1 MNEEMIDL
9 RKENLDLKNS
19 NNELLEGLISTQ
31 KKIRGVA
38 RKMQVVIERKDSFDG
53 YVITCEDGRVF
64 EAETITKA
72 IELKEEL
79 QNEN

>member
-1 MNEEMIDL
+1 MFNI
-9 RKENLDLKNS
+9 NS
-19 NNELLEGLISTQ
+19 
-31 KKIRGVA
+31 KKTRGVA

-53 YVITCEDGRVF
+53 YVVTCEDGRVF
-64 EAETITKA
+64 EAETIIEA

>member
-1 MNEEMIDL
+1 MFNI
-9 RKENLDLKNS
+9 NS
-19 NNELLEGLISTQ
+19 
-31 KKIRGVA
+31 KKTRGVA

-53 YVITCEDGRVF
+53 YVVTCEDGRVF
-64 EAETITKA
+64 EVETITKA

>member
-1 MNEEMIDL
+1 MFNI
-9 RKENLDLKNS
+9 NS
-19 NNELLEGLISTQ
+19 
-31 KKIRGVA
+31 KKTRGVA

-53 YVITCEDGRVF
+53 YVVTCEDGRVF
-64 EAETITKA
+64 EVETIIEA

>member
-1 MNEEMIDL
+1 MFNI
-9 RKENLDLKNS
+9 NS
-19 NNELLEGLISTQ
+19 

-53 YVITCEDGRVF
+53 YVVTGEDGRVF
-64 EAETITKA
+64 EVETITEA

>member
-1 MNEEMIDL
+1 MFNI
-9 RKENLDLKNS
+9 NS
-19 NNELLEGLISTQ
+19 

-53 YVITCEDGRVF
+53 YVVTCEDGRVF
-64 EAETITKA
+64 EAETIIEA

>member
-1 MNEEMIDL
+1 MFNI
-9 RKENLDLKNS
+9 NS
-19 NNELLEGLISTQ
+19 
-31 KKIRGVA
+31 KKTRGVA

-53 YVITCEDGRVF
+53 YVVTCEDGRVF
-64 EAETITKA
+64 EVETITEA

>member
-1 MNEEMIDL
+1 MKKTITFDAKCRQCMHF
-9 RKENLDLKNS
+9 S
-19 NNELLEGLISTQ
+19 

-38 RKMQVVIERKDSFDG
+38 RKMKVVIERKDSFDG
-53 YVITCEDGRVF
+53 YVVTCEDGRVF
-64 EAETITKA
+64 EAETIIEA

>member
-1 MNEEMIDL
+1 MFSI
-9 RKENLDLKNS
+9 NS
-19 NNELLEGLISTQ
+19 
-31 KKIRGVA
+31 KKTRGVA

-53 YVITCEDGRVF
+53 YVVTCEDGRVF
-64 EAETITKA
+64 EAKTIAEA

>member
-1 MNEEMIDL
+1 MFKI
-9 RKENLDLKNS
+9 NS
-19 NNELLEGLISTQ
+19 

-53 YVITCEDGRVF
+53 YVVTCEDGRVF
-64 EAETITKA
+64 EAETITEA

-79 QNEN
+79 QNEEVI